1 MWKIPYLG
9 TPDPSLGSLK
19 PYSIPCDNLIF
30 AISVLRAM
38 TIFKSNIEIEIE
50 DAIYTDVELYF
61 TSASQTPLTVGD
73 NPIRSTDTE
82 IIIVSTG

>member
-1 MWKIPYLG
+1 MNLC
-9 TPDPSLGSLK
+9 
-19 PYSIPCDNLIF
+19 PCDKFIF
-30 AISVLRAM
+30 AICVLRAM

-73 NPIRSTDTE
+73 NQIQSTDTE
-82 IIIVSTG
+82 MIIVSTG

>member
-1 MWKIPYLG
+1 MTLC
-9 TPDPSLGSLK
+9 
-19 PYSIPCDNLIF
+19 PCDKFIF
-30 AISVLRAM
+30 AICVLRAM

-73 NPIRSTDTE
+73 NPIRSTDNE

>member
-1 MWKIPYLG
+1 M
-9 TPDPSLGSLK
+9 
-19 PYSIPCDNLIF
+19 IF

-38 TIFKSNIEIEIE
+38 TIFKSNIEVEIE

-73 NPIRSTDTE
+73 NPIGSTDTE